1 MADLRIAGIIEE
13 SITDGPGIRFVVFAQ
28 GCRHN
33 CPGCHNPQTHSFN
46 GGKLM
51 STDSILEMVKKNPLL
66 DGITLSGGEPFEQ
79 AEGFAELSLKAKKLG
94 IHIMTYTGYTYE
106 NICKLMDEKPGWKEL
121 LENTDILVDGPF
133 ELEKRNISLRF
144 RGSENQ
150 RIIDVK
156 KSLENNKVTLAEEM
170 Q

>member
-1 MADLRIAGIIEE
+1 
-13 SITDGPGIRFVVFAQ
+13 
-28 GCRHN
+28 
-33 CPGCHNPQTHSFN
+33 
-46 GGKLM
+46 
-51 STDSILEMVKKNPLL
+51 
-66 DGITLSGGEPFEQ
+66 
-79 AEGFAELSLKAKKLG
+79 
-94 IHIMTYTGYTYE
+94 
-106 NICKLMDEKPGWKEL
+106 MDEKPGWKEL